1 MHGEWDLV
9 CLSLNPS
16 DGCMDFKLAESTGIA
31 LNSVSL
37 GGYPP
42 KSSENWQFIM
52 NSDEI
57 LK

>member
-1 MHGEWDLV
+1 MPTRFRRYDPEQPLLLPPDLREW
-9 CLSLNPS
+9 LSEAAEW
-16 DGCMDFKLAESTGIA
+16 MDQARIGI
-31 LNSVSL
+31 SQ
-37 GGYPP
+37 

>member
-1 MHGEWDLV
+1 MDLNW
-9 CLSLNPS
+9 L
-16 DGCMDFKLAESTGIA
+16 KSTGIA
-31 LNSVSL
+31 LKSVNL
-37 GGYPP
+37 GGNPL